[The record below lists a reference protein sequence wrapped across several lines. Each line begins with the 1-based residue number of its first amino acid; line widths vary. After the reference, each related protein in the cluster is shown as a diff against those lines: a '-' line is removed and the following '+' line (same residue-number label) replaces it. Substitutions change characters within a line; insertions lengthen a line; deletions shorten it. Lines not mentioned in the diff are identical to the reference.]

1 MKKIKN
7 QLGLVKPDKLP
18 AGATA
23 KSEQKPATRKASK
36 PPKKRKQGGKGRPFQ
51 PKPPKKRKQ
60 GGKGRPFQPKPPKKR
75 KQGGKGRPF
84 QPKPWEAY
92 APKGP
97 NATSYT
103 REELEQIVRRASG
116 AANRRL
122 KRLEEA
128 GETKGVYKRALGMLE
143 TQGRTKFSGAVKS
156 MTRTEL
162 VAEYLRLRD
171 FLSSKTST
179 MQGIKDWKRNVY
191 ESLVDR
197 GFTGSQEELSELFDK
212 YMTKELEAALGSDVV
227 YTLLQTENGRPF
239 LQRAKDAID
248 RAKQT
253 GESQTTALS
262 REFNITTEE
271 QAAQILAKYFGG

>member
-23 KSEQKPATRKASK
+23 KSEQKPATRKAKQRKASKASK

-51 PKPPKKRKQ
+51 PKS
-60 GGKGRPFQPKPPKKR
+60 
-75 KQGGKGRPF
+75 
-84 QPKPWEAY
+84 WEAY

-128 GETKGVYKRALGMLE
+128 GETNGIYKRALGMLE

-156 MTRTEL
+156 MTKTEL

-171 FLSSKTST
+171 FLSAKTST
-179 MQGIKDWKRNVY
+179 IQGIKDWKRNVY

-197 GFTGSQEELSELFDK
+197 GFTGSQEEISELFDK
-212 YMTKELEAALGSDVV
+212 YMTKELEAALGSEVV
-227 YTLLQTENGRPF
+227 FTLLQTDKGRPF
-239 LQRAKDAID
+239 LQRATDAID

-262 REFNITTEE
+262 REFNITAEE

>member
-36 PPKKRKQGGKGRPFQ
+36 AS
-51 PKPPKKRKQ
+51 
-60 GGKGRPFQPKPPKKR
+60 KPPKKR

-97 NATSYT
+97 NVTSYT

-128 GETKGVYKRALGMLE
+128 GETKGIYKRALGMLE

-156 MTRTEL
+156 MTKRL
-162 VAEYLRLRD
+162 NPIRLR
-171 FLSSKTST
+171 
-179 MQGIKDWKRNVY
+179 N
-191 ESLVDR
+191 SL
-197 GFTGSQEELSELFDK
+197 
-212 YMTKELEAALGSDVV
+212 
-227 YTLLQTENGRPF
+227 
-239 LQRAKDAID
+239 
-248 RAKQT
+248 
-253 GESQTTALS
+253 
-262 REFNITTEE
+262 
-271 QAAQILAKYFGG
+271 

>member
-23 KSEQKPATRKASK
+23 KSEQKPSTRKASNKKQAKQRKASKASK
-36 PPKKRKQGGKGRPFQ
+36 PPKK
-51 PKPPKKRKQ
+51 PKK
-60 GGKGRPFQPKPPKKR
+60 PK

-103 REELEQIVRRASG
+103 REEMEQIVRRASG

-128 GETKGVYKRALGMLE
+128 GETKGIYKRALGMLE

-162 VAEYLRLRD
+162 VAEFMRLRD
-171 FLSSKTST
+171 FLSAKTST

-212 YMTKELEAALGSDVV
+212 YMTKELEEALGSDVV
-227 YTLLQTENGRPF
+227 FTLLQSDNGRPF

>member
-23 KSEQKPATRKASK
+23 KSEQKPSTRKASN
-36 PPKKRKQGGKGRPFQ
+36 KKQAKQRKAAKLQ
-51 PKPPKKRKQ
+51 KKKAS
-60 GGKGRPFQPKPPKKR
+60 

-97 NATSYT
+97 NVTSYT

-128 GETKGVYKRALGMLE
+128 GETKGIYKRALGMLE
-143 TQGRTKFSGAVKS
+143 TQGRAKFSGAVKS
-156 MTRTEL
+156 MTRNEL

-179 MQGIKDWKRNVY
+179 MQGIKEWKRNVY
-191 ESLVDR
+191 ESLKDR
-197 GFTGSQEELSELFDK
+197 GFTGSQEELFELFDK

-227 YTLLQTENGRPF
+227 YTLLQSDNGRPF

>member
-23 KSEQKPATRKASK
+23 KSKQKSATRKAKAKQRKAAILKEKKASK
-36 PPKKRKQGGKGRPFQ
+36 AKAKQKKASKAS
-51 PKPPKKRKQ
+51 
-60 GGKGRPFQPKPPKKR
+60 KPPKKR

-128 GETKGVYKRALGMLE
+128 GETNGIYKRVLGMLE

-171 FLSSKTST
+171 FLSAKTST

-212 YMTKELEAALGSDVV
+212 YMTKELESALGSDVV
-227 YTLLQTENGRPF
+227 FTLLQTDNGRPF
-239 LQRAKDAID
+239 LQRATDAID

>member
-23 KSEQKPATRKASK
+23 KSEQKPATRKANNK
-36 PPKKRKQGGKGRPFQ
+36 KQAKKRKAAKLQEKKASKQGGKGRPY
-51 PKPPKKRKQ
+51 
-60 GGKGRPFQPKPPKKR
+60 
-75 KQGGKGRPF
+75 

-128 GETKGVYKRALGMLE
+128 GETKGIYKRALGMLE

-156 MTRTEL
+156 MTRNEL

-179 MQGIKDWKRNVY
+179 MQGIKEWKRNVY
-191 ESLVDR
+191 ESLKDR

-227 YTLLQTENGRPF
+227 FTLLQTDNGRPF

>member
-23 KSEQKPATRKASK
+23 KSEQKPATRKASNK
-36 PPKKRKQGGKGRPFQ
+36 KQAKQRKAAKLKEKKASKASQPPKKRKQGGKGRPY
-51 PKPPKKRKQ
+51 
-60 GGKGRPFQPKPPKKR
+60 
-75 KQGGKGRPF
+75 

-171 FLSSKTST
+171 FLSAKTST
-179 MQGIKDWKRNVY
+179 KQGIADWKRNVY
-191 ESLVDR
+191 ESLRDR

-227 YTLLQTENGRPF
+227 YTLLQTDSGRPF

>member
-23 KSEQKPATRKASK
+23 KSEQKPATRKASNKKQAKQRKAAKLQEKKASK
-36 PPKKRKQGGKGRPFQ
+36 PPKKRKQGGKGRPY
-51 PKPPKKRKQ
+51 
-60 GGKGRPFQPKPPKKR
+60 
-75 KQGGKGRPF
+75 

-128 GETKGVYKRALGMLE
+128 GETKGIYKRALGMLE

-156 MTRTEL
+156 MTRNEL

-179 MQGIKDWKRNVY
+179 MQGIKEWKRNVY
-191 ESLVDR
+191 ESLKDR

-212 YMTKELEAALGSDVV
+212 YMTKELETALGSDVV
-227 YTLLQTENGRPF
+227 YTLLQSDNGTEILRP
-239 LQRAKDAID
+239 R
-248 RAKQT
+248 
-253 GESQTTALS
+253 S
-262 REFNITTEE
+262 RGCIHNC
-271 QAAQILAKYFGG
+271 

>member
-23 KSEQKPATRKASK
+23 KSEQKPATRKASNKKQAKQRKASK
-36 PPKKRKQGGKGRPFQ
+36 PPKKQRKAGKPPKKHKQGGKGRPFQ
-51 PKPPKKRKQ
+51 S
-60 GGKGRPFQPKPPKKR
+60 
-75 KQGGKGRPF
+75 
-84 QPKPWEAY
+84 KPWEAY

-97 NATSYT
+97 NATGYT

-128 GETKGVYKRALGMLE
+128 GETKGIYKRALGMLE

-171 FLSSKTST
+171 FLSAKTST
-179 MQGIKDWKRNVY
+179 MQGIKDWKQNVY
-191 ESLVDR
+191 KSLVDR
-197 GFTGSQEELSELFDK
+197 GFTGSQEELTELFDK
-212 YMTKELEAALGSDVV
+212 YMTKELEAALGSDVIF
-227 YTLLQTENGRPF
+227 TLLQTDNGRPF

>member
-23 KSEQKPATRKASK
+23 KSEQKPSTRKASNKKHAKQRKAAKLKEKKASK

-51 PKPPKKRKQ
+51 PKP
-60 GGKGRPFQPKPPKKR
+60 
-75 KQGGKGRPF
+75 
-84 QPKPWEAY
+84 WEVY

-128 GETKGVYKRALGMLE
+128 GETKGIYKRALGMLK

-191 ESLVDR
+191 QSLVDR

-227 YTLLQTENGRPF
+227 YTLLQTDNGRPF

>member
-23 KSEQKPATRKASK
+23 KSEQKPATRKASNKKQAKQRKAAKLKEKKASK

-51 PKPPKKRKQ
+51 S
-60 GGKGRPFQPKPPKKR
+60 
-75 KQGGKGRPF
+75 
-84 QPKPWEAY
+84 KPWEAY

-128 GETKGVYKRALGMLE
+128 GETKGIYKRALGMLE

-179 MQGIKDWKRNVY
+179 MQGIKEWKRNVY
-191 ESLVDR
+191 VSLKDS

-227 YTLLQTENGRPF
+227 YTLLQTDNGRPF

-253 GESQTTALS
+253 GESQTTVLS

>member
-1 MKKIKN
+1 MTYEKIKN

-23 KSEQKPATRKASK
+23 KSEQKPATRKASNKKQAKQAKQRKAAKLKEKKASK
-36 PPKKRKQGGKGRPFQ
+36 PPKKRKQGGKGRPYQ
-51 PKPPKKRKQ
+51 PKS
-60 GGKGRPFQPKPPKKR
+60 
-75 KQGGKGRPF
+75 
-84 QPKPWEAY
+84 WEAY

-128 GETKGVYKRALGMLE
+128 GETKGIYKRALGMLE

-179 MQGIKDWKRNVY
+179 MQGIKEWKRNVY
-191 ESLVDR
+191 QSLVDR

-212 YMTKELEAALGSDVV
+212 YMTKSLRRRWVLMWFTR
-227 YTLLQTENGRPF
+227 YCR
-239 LQRAKDAID
+239 R
-248 RAKQT
+248 
-253 GESQTTALS
+253 TTAGPS
-262 REFNITTEE
+262 CNGQRT
-271 QAAQILAKYFGG
+271 Q

>member
-23 KSEQKPATRKASK
+23 KSEQKPATRKASNKKQASKPPKKRKQASNKKQASK
-36 PPKKRKQGGKGRPFQ
+36 PPKKRKQGGKGRPY
-51 PKPPKKRKQ
+51 
-60 GGKGRPFQPKPPKKR
+60 
-75 KQGGKGRPF
+75 

-128 GETKGVYKRALGMLE
+128 GETKGIYKRALGMLE

-156 MTRTEL
+156 MTRNEL

-171 FLSSKTST
+171 FIGSKTST
-179 MQGIKDWKRNVY
+179 MQGIKEWKRNVY
-191 ESLVDR
+191 ESLKDR
-197 GFTGSQEELSELFDK
+197 GFTGSQEELSELLNK

-227 YTLLQTENGRPF
+227 YTLLQTDNGRPF

>member
-23 KSEQKPATRKASK
+23 KSEQKPSTRKASN
-36 PPKKRKQGGKGRPFQ
+36 KKQAKQRKSSKASN
-51 PKPPKKRKQ
+51 KKQAKQRKSS
-60 GGKGRPFQPKPPKKR
+60 KASKPPKKR

-103 REELEQIVRRASG
+103 REELNQIVRRASG

-128 GETKGVYKRALGMLE
+128 GETKGIYKRAMGMLE
-143 TQGRTKFSGAVKS
+143 TQGRTRFSGAVKS

-171 FLSSKTST
+171 FLSAKTST

-197 GFTGSQEELSELFDK
+197 GFTGSLEELSELFDK

-227 YTLLQTENGRPF
+227 YTLLQTDNGRPF

-262 REFNITTEE
+262 REFNITREE
-271 QAAQILAKYFGG
+271 QAAQILAQYFGG

>member
-23 KSEQKPATRKASK
+23 KSEQKPSTRKASNKKQAKKRKAAKLQEKKVSK
-36 PPKKRKQGGKGRPFQ
+36 PPKKRKQGGKGRPY
-51 PKPPKKRKQ
+51 
-60 GGKGRPFQPKPPKKR
+60 
-75 KQGGKGRPF
+75 

-128 GETKGVYKRALGMLE
+128 GETKGIYKRALGMLE

-156 MTRTEL
+156 MTRNEL

-179 MQGIKDWKRNVY
+179 MQGIKEWKRNVY
-191 ESLVDR
+191 ESLKDR

-227 YTLLQTENGRPF
+227 YTLLQSDNGRPF

>member
-23 KSEQKPATRKASK
+23 KSEQKPSTRKASN
-36 PPKKRKQGGKGRPFQ
+36 KKQAKQRKAAKL
-51 PKPPKKRKQ
+51 KEKKAS
-60 GGKGRPFQPKPPKKR
+60 KPPKKR

-103 REELEQIVRRASG
+103 RKELEQIVRRASG

-128 GETKGVYKRALGMLE
+128 GETKGIYKRALGMLE

-156 MTRTEL
+156 MTRAEL

-191 ESLVDR
+191 QSLVER

-227 YTLLQTENGRPF
+227 YTLLQTDNGRPF

-253 GESQTTALS
+253 GESQTTAFS

>member
-23 KSEQKPATRKASK
+23 KSEQKPATRKASNK
-36 PPKKRKQGGKGRPFQ
+36 KQAKKRKAA
-51 PKPPKKRKQ
+51 KPREKKASQ
-60 GGKGRPFQPKPPKKR
+60 PPKKR

-97 NATSYT
+97 NVTSYT

-128 GETKGVYKRALGMLE
+128 GETKGIYKMALGMLE

-162 VAEYLRLRD
+162 VAEYFRLRD
-171 FLSSKTST
+171 FISAKTST
-179 MQGIKDWKRNVY
+179 KQGIKEWKRNVY
-191 ESLVDR
+191 ESLKDR

-227 YTLLQTENGRPF
+227 FTLLQSDDGRPF

-262 REFNITTEE
+262 REFDIPTEE

>member
-23 KSEQKPATRKASK
+23 KSEQKPSTRKASN
-36 PPKKRKQGGKGRPFQ
+36 KKQAKQRKAAKL
-51 PKPPKKRKQ
+51 KEKKASKASR
-60 GGKGRPFQPKPPKKR
+60 
-75 KQGGKGRPF
+75 GRPF

-97 NATSYT
+97 NATVYT

-128 GETKGVYKRALGMLE
+128 GETKGIYKRALGMLE

-162 VAEYLRLRD
+162 VAEYMRLRD
-171 FLSSKTST
+171 FLSAKTST
-179 MQGIKDWKRNVY
+179 MQGIKEWKRNVY
-191 ESLVDR
+191 QSLVDR
-197 GFTGSQEELSELFDK
+197 GFTGSEEELSELFDK

-227 YTLLQTENGRPF
+227 YTLLQTDNGRPF

>member
-36 PPKKRKQGGKGRPFQ
+36 PPKKRKAS
-51 PKPPKKRKQ
+51 KPPKKRKAS
-60 GGKGRPFQPKPPKKR
+60 KPPKKR

-128 GETKGVYKRALGMLE
+128 GETKGIYKRALGMLE

-156 MTRTEL
+156 MTKTEL

-171 FLSSKTST
+171 FLSAKTST
-179 MQGIKDWKRNVY
+179 MQGIKEWKRNVY
-191 ESLVDR
+191 GSLVDS

-212 YMTKELEAALGSDVV
+212 YMTKELEEALGSDVV
-227 YTLLQTENGRPF
+227 YTLLQTDNGRPF